1 MPLLPQ
7 PGVGQPIRELAEA
20 QVPGVS
26 LGVPTV
32 LVAGQFA
39 GPEREQVH
47 ASWQLPSAR
56 CGVQSRIAEF
66 VYLEDEKEEE
76 DVMRGEN
83 AREGRTKE
91 KTCSE

>member
-1 MPLLPQ
+1 
-7 PGVGQPIRELAEA
+7 
-20 QVPGVS
+20 
-26 LGVPTV
+26 
-32 LVAGQFA
+32 
-39 GPEREQVH
+39 
-47 ASWQLPSAR
+47 
-56 CGVQSRIAEF
+56 VQSRIAEF